1 MALCEIS
8 ARPLLSALRYHLS
21 TLSPWGKEMMI
32 RKAAMLIASFAFG
45 VLTTLVLQD
54 AVTPHAVAQTM
65 PLKEKPPPVPP
76 PGKPTPPPP
85 PAPLDIQPLKLQP
98 WQQYV
103 NDWLALLRRED
114 QKQDAQ
120 LSQLNAQV
128 SSLNSQVSNLTS
140 ALNKLQT
147 RFENHYHTFTE
158 TGSRQ
163 TPLAIIGILDC
174 PGQIGANC
182 VAASSY
188 KGVVSVPVT
197 VPDDC
202 PSCPSY
208 WTTAV
213 PTTVP
218 LNGPPPPPPPVNDI
232 KRRPPGHTMR
242 IVPTPSS
249 GPH

>member
-1 MALCEIS
+1 
-8 ARPLLSALRYHLS
+8 
-21 TLSPWGKEMMI
+21 MI
-32 RKAAMLIASFAFG
+32 RKTATLIASFAFG

-54 AVTPHAVAQTM
+54 VVTPHAVAQTM

-76 PGKPTPPPP
+76 PGKPTPPPQ
-85 PAPLDIQPLKLQP
+85 PAPLHIQPLKLQP

-103 NDWLALLRRED
+103 NDQLKLRARED

-120 LSQLNAQV
+120 LSQL
-128 SSLNSQVSNLTS
+128 SSQVSNLTS

-208 WTTAV
+208 WTNVV

-218 LNGPPPPPPPVNDI
+218 LSGPPPPPPPVNDI
-232 KRRPPGHTMR
+232 KHRPPGHTMR